1 MAKNSITINVELST
15 LLDGKPVDLEYLRQ
29 AVKEKMERDAR
40 PKVLYL
46 CDHRA
51 CNKHGCVECNHTTDV
66 RHAKNF
72 ENVNGTFV
80 EKDAD

>member
-1 MAKNSITINVELST
+1 MKSKDITVTVEIAT
-15 LLDGKPVDLEYLRQ
+15 ALDDEPVTLEYLRQ
-29 AVKEKMERDAR
+29 AVKEKKERDAR

-46 CDHRA
+46 CDHKA

-80 EKDAD
+80 EKDVN